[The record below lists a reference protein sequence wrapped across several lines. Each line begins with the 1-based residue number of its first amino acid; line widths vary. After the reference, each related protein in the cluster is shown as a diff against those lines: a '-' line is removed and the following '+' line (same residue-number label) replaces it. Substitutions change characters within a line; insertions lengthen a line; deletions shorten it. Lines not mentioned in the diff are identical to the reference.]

1 MDVQVNIFLKK
12 HLTQRRFYYN
22 IYVNSRYNGTFS
34 AFLCNNAVFPFSG
47 KDFFEMNSKKRLED
61 FRIIDIHNHIF
72 PDKIALRAAESIKA
86 FYKFGYMEGNGSSGD
101 LLSLAKGLNIGKFVV
116 CSAAT
121 KFDKVETAND
131 FIIRCVSLNPIY
143 AGFGTTHAGYKEHR
157 KELERV
163 KYAGLIGLKIHPDI
177 QGFDIDDP
185 GMYGA
190 YEAASDLGL
199 PILFHI
205 GDKTHH
211 FSKASK
217 LRKMMDK
224 FPNLKVIA
232 AHMGGFSKK
241 DEAYEYLVGTNA
253 YFDVS
258 QWYNFL
264 TEEEFIQ
271 MIYDHG
277 VDKILYGCDFPLN
290 SPYSAAEKFYNCK
303 ISDEDKEKIF
313 SLNAENLFGI

>member
-1 MDVQVNIFLKK
+1 MD
-12 HLTQRRFYYN
+12 
-22 IYVNSRYNGTFS
+22 
-34 AFLCNNAVFPFSG
+34 
-47 KDFFEMNSKKRLED
+47 SKKRLED
-61 FRIIDIHNHIF
+61 YRIIDIHNHIF
-72 PDKIALRAAESIKA
+72 PDKIAARAAESIKT
-86 FYKFGYMEGNGSSGD
+86 FYSFTYMEGNGSSGN
-101 LLSLAKGLNIGKFVV
+101 LLTLKKNLNIVKFVV

-131 FIIRCVSLNPIY
+131 FIIKCVFSDPIY
-143 AGFGTTHAGYKEHR
+143 AGFGTTHAGYTDHR

-163 KYAGLIGLKIHPDI
+163 KNAGLIGLKIHPDI

-190 YEAASDLGL
+190 YEAASELGL

-205 GDKTHH
+205 GDKKHH
-211 FSKASK
+211 FSEARK
-217 LRKMMDK
+217 LRRMMDK
-224 FPNLKVIA
+224 FPDLKVIA
-232 AHMGGFSKK
+232 AHMGGYSKK
-241 DEAYEYLVGTNA
+241 NDAYEYLVGTNA

-264 TEEEFIQ
+264 TEEEFVK

-290 SPYSAAEKFYNCK
+290 SPYSAAEKFYNVN
-303 ISDEDKEKIF
+303 ISDADKEKIF
-313 SLNAENLFGI
+313 STNSEKLFGIHF

>member
-1 MDVQVNIFLKK
+1 MNGKK
-12 HLTQRRFYYN
+12 TL
-22 IYVNSRYNGTFS
+22 G
-34 AFLCNNAVFPFSG
+34 
-47 KDFFEMNSKKRLED
+47 DFK
-61 FRIIDIHNHIF
+61 IIDIHNHIF
-72 PDKIALRAAESIKA
+72 PDKIALRAAESIKT
-86 FYKFGYMEGNGSSGD
+86 FYDFSYMEGNGASDD
-101 LLSLAKGLNIGKFVV
+101 LLSLGSGLDIAKFVI
-116 CSAAT
+116 CSAAV
-121 KFDKVETAND
+121 KYEKVETAND
-131 FIIRCVSLNPIY
+131 FIINHVSSNPIY

-163 KYAGLIGLKIHPDI
+163 KNAGLIGLKIHPDI

-190 YEAASDLGL
+190 YEAASELEL

-205 GDKTHH
+205 GDKKHH
-211 FSKASK
+211 FSEAKK

-224 FPNLKVIA
+224 FPDLKVIA
-232 AHMGGFSKK
+232 AHMGGYSKK
-241 DEAYEYLVGTNA
+241 DDAYEYLVGTRA

-264 TEEEFIQ
+264 TEEEFVK

-290 SPYSAAEKFYNCK
+290 SPYSAAEKFYNVD

-313 SLNAENLFGI
+313 STNSEKLFGIHF